1 MTDRERS
8 SIVALVAERV
18 SLQRLQ
24 HILRVET
31 LAVELAHFWNV
42 PEHQARLAAL
52 LHDVVRDMPE
62 AGLVDAATHTDDPLV
77 REMSHTPARV
87 VLHAPVAALVAR
99 MDFGVTDPD
108 VLRAIALHTTG
119 DPVMSPLAMIIFL
132 ADYCE
137 SGRDFPGVDDVRVL
151 LHKDL
156 IGAMNLALKQT
167 LGFLAQQGWPVDE
180 RTIRAEQAFSAMLDH
195 GRQP

>member
-18 SLQRLQ
+18 SPERFQ
-24 HILRVET
+24 HILRVEA
-31 LAVELAHFWNV
+31 LAVQLAHFWNV
-42 PEHQARLAAL
+42 PEDQALLAAL
-52 LHDVVRDMPE
+52 LHDVTRDVPE
-62 AGLVDAATHTDDPLV
+62 PVLADMAANTDDPLA
-77 REMSHTPARV
+77 REMSLTPARV

-99 MDFGVTDPD
+99 RDFGVTDPD

-137 SGRDFPGVDDVRVL
+137 SGRRFPGVDDVRVL
-151 LHKDL
+151 LHKNL
-156 IGAMNLALKQT
+156 IGAMALALKQT
-167 LGFLAQQGWPVDE
+167 LGFLAQQGWPVDK